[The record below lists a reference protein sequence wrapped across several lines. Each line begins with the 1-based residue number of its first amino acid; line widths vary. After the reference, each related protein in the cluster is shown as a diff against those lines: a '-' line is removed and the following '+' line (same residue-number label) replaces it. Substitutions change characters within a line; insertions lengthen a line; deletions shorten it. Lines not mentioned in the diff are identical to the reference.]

1 MTRSEKAKQL
11 FLEGYACSQALVL
24 AFSDIINIDQETL
37 KKVSLPFGGGIGRLR
52 LTCGAFS
59 SMIMI
64 ASLLSPNYN
73 TIEENKINI
82 YAIVQEL
89 SQRFE
94 TVFSTKV
101 CSELLQKVNVDVEI
115 GGKPDQRN
123 EQYYNKRPCGNI
135 VFESA
140 NILEQY
146 LIEQNILKK

>member
-24 AFSDIINIDQETL
+24 AFSDIINIDQETI
-37 KKVSLPFGGGIGRLR
+37 KKISLPFGGGIGRLR

-73 TIEENKINI
+73 TIEENKINT

-123 EQYYNKRPCGNI
+123 EQYYNKRPCENI
-135 VFESA
+135 VFQSA

>member
-37 KKVSLPFGGGIGRLR
+37 KKISLPFGGGIGRLR

-73 TIEENKINI
+73 TIEENKINT

-135 VFESA
+135 VFQSA

>member
-37 KKVSLPFGGGIGRLR
+37 KKISLPFGGGIGRLR

-73 TIEENKINI
+73 TIEENKINT

-115 GGKPDQRN
+115 GGKPDQRH

-135 VFESA
+135 VFQSA